1 MVGFSLGTLVK
12 SKLCPNNQDSRAS
25 DKGMLAI
32 TDHVLLQVVQQGD
45 AMVVCR
51 FHAFCRIAWNKI
63 TFNFG
68 TRSNNI
74 SKKVTKLHGYK
85 SLKNLWNNHLL
96 NIEGTCK
103 TNQFTDVFS

>member
-51 FHAFCRIAWNKI
+51 FHAFCRIA
-63 TFNFG
+63 
-68 TRSNNI
+68 
-74 SKKVTKLHGYK
+74 
-85 SLKNLWNNHLL
+85 
-96 NIEGTCK
+96 
-103 TNQFTDVFS
+103 